1 MFKDL
6 YNLSKKANF
15 HSELRQRLESI
26 HSMTQSQ
33 IASPKHQNVKDAS
46 IDYYHN

>member
-15 HSELRQRLESI
+15 HSELKQRLESI
-26 HSMTQSQ
+26 HSMTESQ
-33 IASPKHQNVKDAS
+33 IASPKHNADDAS
-46 IDYYHN
+46 MDYHN